1 MNDFPTTLRV
11 IAAFKAGEDL
21 AQRLESA
28 VKAQNAMADA
38 LRNAADEIERLEGMR
53 VKDGKQIN
61 ALVAECLEMKTRIVN
76 GEDVKISCKK
86 TSDDAE
92 PVAWAN
98 FYPDEEFVD
107 FDRACVERC
116 SDEGEVVPLY
126 RVPQTCPHVRGTVTQ
141 HCSLNFTL
149 TDAER
154 EAIEWCLSLPMLDR
168 DIVRMMPLRS
178 ILERMR

>member
-1 MNDFPTTLRV
+1 MNDYPTTLRV

-21 AQRLESA
+21 AERLESA

-38 LRNAADEIERLEGMR
+38 LRNAADYIERLRNG
-53 VKDGKQIN
+53 
-61 ALVAECLEMKTRIVN
+61 AVAGCETVQQ
-76 GEDVKISCKK
+76 
-86 TSDDAE
+86 E

-107 FDRACVERC
+107 FDRGCVERC
-116 SDEGEVVPLY
+116 SDEGEVFPLY

-149 TDAER
+149 TAAER
-154 EAIEWCLSLPMLDR
+154 EAIEWYADFPNGIHADT
-168 DIVRMMPLRS
+168 LRS
-178 ILERMR
+178 LLERMK